1 MARALPSGMRERTI
15 LFMLEL
21 INRFLDYLTI
31 ERGLSQNTMKSYKL
45 DLVKFSK
52 YLKSRNVKK
61 IEGVTKHDIS
71 KYLYYLKDK
80 GLSASSI
87 SRNLAATKVF
97 FRFLI
102 SERIIKENPTGT
114 IESPR
119 LSRGLPEVLNI
130 SEVIRMLET
139 PNTRSLL
146 GLRDKAVMELMYA
159 TGMRV
164 SEMVEVTTEGL
175 NLDVGFIRCAGKGG
189 KERIIP
195 VGRQAKIALTKYLEK
210 TRKKLVKQRED
221 RHLFLS
227 RLGKKISRQSFW
239 KMLKKYARLA
249 GIKRKI
255 SPHTLRHS
263 FATHLLEKGA
273 DLRSV
278 QEMLGHADISTT
290 QFYTH
295 INKARLKG
303 IHKKFHPRG

>member
-1 MARALPSGMRERTI
+1 M
-15 LFMLEL
+15 FEL
-21 INRFLDYLTI
+21 ISQFLDYLTI
-31 ERGLSQNTMKSYKL
+31 ERGLSQNTVKSYNM
-45 DLVKFSK
+45 DLIKFSE
-52 YLKSRNVKK
+52 YLKTRNVKK
-61 IEGVTKHDIS
+61 VESVTKHDIS

-87 SRNLAATKVF
+87 SRNLAAIKVF
-97 FRFLI
+97 FRFLV
-102 SERIIKENPTGT
+102 SERITKENAAGT

-119 LSRGLPEVLNI
+119 LLRHLPEVLNTT
-130 SEVIRMLET
+130 EVTKMLEV
-139 PNTRSLL
+139 PNSRSLL
-146 GLRDKAVMELMYA
+146 GVRDKAAMELMYA

-164 SEMVEVTTEGL
+164 SEMVELMTGGL
-175 NLDVGFIRCAGKGG
+175 NLDVGFIRCTGKGG
-189 KERIIP
+189 KERIVP
-195 VGRQAKIALTKYLEK
+195 VGRQAKIALTRYLEK
-210 TRKKLVKQRED
+210 GRKKLVKHKED

-239 KMLKKYARLA
+239 KMLKKYAKLA
-249 GIKRKI
+249 GIKRNI
-255 SPHTLRHS
+255 TPHTLRHS

-290 QFYTH
+290 QIYTH

>member
-1 MARALPSGMRERTI
+1 MQD
-15 LFMLEL
+15 L
-21 INRFLDYLTI
+21 IEQFLDYLTV
-31 ERGLSQNTMKSYKL
+31 ERGLSRNTITSYRRDLIKFTGYL
-45 DLVKFSK
+45 D
-52 YLKSRNVKK
+52 SRGIGK
-61 IEGVTKHDIS
+61 IQKITKHDIS

-80 GLSASSI
+80 ELSAGTI
-87 SRNLAATKVF
+87 SRNLVAIKML

-102 SERIIKENPTGT
+102 AEKVVTEDPASMM
-114 IESPR
+114 ESPK
-119 LSRGLPEVLNI
+119 LSRGLPDTLDT
-130 SEVIRMLET
+130 SEIIRMLEA
-139 PNTRSLL
+139 PERKGLL
-146 GLRDKAVMELMYA
+146 APRDTAALELMYA

-164 SEMVEVTTEGL
+164 SEMVELVMDGL
-175 NLDVGFIRCAGKGG
+175 NLDIGFIKCVGKGN

-195 VGRQAKIALTKYLEK
+195 VGDKAKIALEKYIRK
-210 TRKKLVKQRED
+210 TRPKLIKVPGVK
-221 RHLFLS
+221 HIFLS

-239 KMLKKYARLA
+239 KMIKKYSKIA
-249 GIKRKI
+249 GIKKNI

-290 QFYTH
+290 QLYTH